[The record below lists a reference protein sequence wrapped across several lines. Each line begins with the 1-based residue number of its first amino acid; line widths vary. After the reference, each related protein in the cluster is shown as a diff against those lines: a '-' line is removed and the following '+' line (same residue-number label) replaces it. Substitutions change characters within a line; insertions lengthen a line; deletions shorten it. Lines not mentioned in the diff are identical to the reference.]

1 MEFAPLNTPLVR
13 RLQVAAVLQWV
24 MSFILIVQVSTGIS
38 VMLIVYNYW
47 YIYIPYLIWLYF
59 DWQTPE
65 QGGRRSNWVKSWTVW
80 RHFKDYFPLH
90 CNYQQICAVENS
102 ASLVPVFSF
111 GENELFK
118 QINNPEGSWL
128 RFAQETLKK
137 STGFT
142 LPLCYA
148 RGIFQYNFGLV
159 PYRKPIYTVVGRPI
173 PVRRTPH
180 PTQEQTDQLHQ
191 TYMEELKKLFD
202 EHKGKYGIPEHETLV
217 FKNPM
222 DVAATLSA
230 LRIAPVIHLSNKMFC
245 APPKM
250 DRSRI
255 KRKERKG
262 NGERGQMNRKRP
274 LLSGSA
280 VKDDEGEDEEKD
292 R

>member
-1 MEFAPLNTPLVR
+1 MNVLYVAHQNPGFESTTKLYIWVSPSWNIRNWSLRKFLPKLL
-13 RLQVAAVLQWV
+13 RLQEAVSRFYTLSPFTC
-24 MSFILIVQVSTGIS
+24 MLVQAPNLPRIS
-38 VMLIVYNYW
+38 DEL
-47 YIYIPYLIWLYF
+47 
-59 DWQTPE
+59 
-65 QGGRRSNWVKSWTVW
+65 G
-80 RHFKDYFPLH
+80 
-90 CNYQQICAVENS
+90 

-137 STGFT
+137 STGFA

-202 EHKGKYGIPEHETLV
+202 EHKGKYGIPEHKTLV
-217 FKNPM
+217 FK
-222 DVAATLSA
+222 
-230 LRIAPVIHLSNKMFC
+230 
-245 APPKM
+245 
-250 DRSRI
+250 
-255 KRKERKG
+255 
-262 NGERGQMNRKRP
+262 
-274 LLSGSA
+274 
-280 VKDDEGEDEEKD
+280 
-292 R
+292 